1 MVHVRGTH
9 IFQIGDVLEIESRIN
24 DRHLYASMV
33 VVVVMMMI
41 VMPTLSLISVTNKKS
56 YVDGFVGM
64 FRVRRS
70 RFDEHDFV
78 RAQLHARIVETQRTW
93 CETCKGAR
101 VPRRLVVAGR
111 DG

>member
-1 MVHVRGTH
+1 MAVHVRGTH

-41 VMPTLSLISVTNKKS
+41 VTNKKS